1 MLWTFCKLNSRLFL
15 NPFKL
20 KHEII
25 AEYFVNF
32 YFDPG
37 SLSISLSLSKKKDI
51 NTDVLIRNG
60 IYTYRSDY
68 GWCHFN
74 VIIGLIKC
82 EISNFETKIHEFWW
96 NQDDKRYFKG
106 GFGIEWNK
114 KTYRD
119 VIQSISKREEAN
131 WEWQFLETDIGY
143 ISDIISE

>member
-1 MLWTFCKLNSRLFL
+1 MRLLPSILSTFTLIQVRYRSVYLW
-15 NPFKL
+15 
-20 KHEII
+20 
-25 AEYFVNF
+25 V
-32 YFDPG
+32 
-37 SLSISLSLSKKKDI
+37 KKKDI

-82 EISNFETKIHEFWW
+82 EILNFETKIHEFWW

-143 ISDIISE
+143 YIGYIIEII